1 MTTELRSTVTR
12 RCAEPHDHR
21 KKRLVVSLEPGD
33 VISFREER
41 GRKTFSAPL
50 ARVYRQ
56 VLVWNVDAL
65 RALKRAGKR

>member
-33 VISFREER
+33 VIGFREER
-41 GRKTFSAPL
+41 SRKKFIAPL

-56 VLVWNVDAL
+56 VLVWNVEAL
-65 RALKRAGKR
+65 RAAKKKGRR